1 MYMDHE
7 SRFKLF
13 GKIRRALIYSVLSS
27 IMKSIT
33 PVYKHMDIVIV
44 AFTVYFVCT
53 LVNTVILQDV
63 SDRRRFHS
71 GYILRSISRQC
82 ILIISSTVAQMAR
95 LQNVGT
101 QAENTI
107 ILIFSITT
115 FLAVLSLIPTWFLQ
129 DPGQGSLADILIY
142 SYTVM
147 YRQIHIPGLQGGIGL
162 GTIIYGILFVAV
174 NILDDWHEKGGAAK
188 HPQHTK
194 FRQILFSAVSMVLST
209 QFIKGIIPA
218 SSSQILPVAILLA
231 MYIISSQ
238 LPMSRSVSAFVLF
251 QTGSEVSL
259 WITRMLGSNII
270 DKLIFFSLLICIVPV
285 FNHTTASVVFVSAIQ
300 TVVAYVMHSFTYFGE
315 TSAAIASIALLLT
328 TDILLG
334 TTP

>member
-7 SRFKLF
+7 SQFKLF
-13 GKIRRALIYSVLSS
+13 GKIRVALIYSVLSS
-27 IMKSIT
+27 IMKTIT

-82 ILIISSTVAQMAR
+82 ILIISSTIAQMAR

-147 YRQIHIPGLQGGIGL
+147 YRQIHIPGLQGATGL

-174 NILDDWHEKGGAAK
+174 NILDDWHEKGGAAE
-188 HPQHTK
+188 HPHTK
-194 FRQILFSAVSMVLST
+194 FKKILFSAVSMVLST

-270 DKLIFFSLLICIVPV
+270 DKLIFFTLLICIVPV

-300 TVVAYVMHSFTYFGE
+300 TVVVYLMHSFSYLGE

-334 TTP
+334 TTPK